1 MEKIKGFIKREPVLS
16 AAFVLTIISM
26 CFVPADMEYLSYI
39 DYRVIALLFCLM
51 AVVEG
56 FKNAGVFA
64 GISYM
69 VLSRTKDLRKIAI
82 MLTLLCFFSS
92 MLVTND
98 VALITF
104 VPLTFFIL
112 GGNEDVREVIFL
124 IVMETIAANLGS
136 MATPVGNPQN
146 LYIYSYYNMEPAVF
160 FKTILPY
167 SILSFL
173 LILILM
179 SLRMKKKETYI
190 GVEPVR
196 NMPYGRIIRYL
207 SLFILCLLTV
217 FKILDY
223 RICFAAVLAVML
235 VFDRGLLKN
244 IDYML
249 LLTFVCFFIFVG
261 NLGRIDLIREFVSK
275 VIDGKTMLVGVML
288 SQIISN
294 VPAALM
300 LSGFTN
306 DAREL
311 MVGVDIGGLGTL
323 VASLASL
330 ISYKFFAQKY
340 PGHIGRYIKI
350 FTFYNAGFLIILVAT
365 AIFLL

>member
-1 MEKIKGFIKREPVLS
+1 MEKFKGFIKKEPVLS
-16 AAFVLTIISM
+16 AAFVLTVISI
-26 CFVPADMEYLSYI
+26 CFVPVSKVYVSYI

-56 FKNAGVFA
+56 FKSAGVFA

-69 VLSRTKDLRKIAI
+69 VLSRTKNSRRIAV

-112 GGNEDVREVIFL
+112 GDNDDINEVIFL

-136 MATPVGNPQN
+136 MATPIGNPQN
-146 LYIYSYYNMEPAVF
+146 LYIYAYYNMKSGEF

-167 SILSFL
+167 SILSLLLIVILMNIHMKKATMDIEIEPVKNIPYGKILRYGILFL
-173 LILILM
+173 LCI
-179 SLRMKKKETYI
+179 
-190 GVEPVR
+190 
-196 NMPYGRIIRYL
+196 
-207 SLFILCLLTV
+207 LTV
-217 FKILDY
+217 FKVLDY
-223 RICFAAVLAVML
+223 RICFLVILAVML
-235 VFDRGLLKN
+235 VFDRKLLKN
-244 IDYML
+244 VDYML

-261 NLGRIDLIREFVSK
+261 NLGQIDAIREFVSK
-275 VIDGKTMLVGVML
+275 AMEGKTMLAGVIL

-300 LSGFTN
+300 LSGFTK
-306 DAREL
+306 DASEL
-311 MVGVDIGGLGTL
+311 LVGVDIGGLGTL

-340 PGHIGRYIKI
+340 PDRIGKYIKT
-350 FTFYNAGFLIILVAT
+350 FTIYNVSFLIILVLT
-365 AIFLL
+365 AFLLL